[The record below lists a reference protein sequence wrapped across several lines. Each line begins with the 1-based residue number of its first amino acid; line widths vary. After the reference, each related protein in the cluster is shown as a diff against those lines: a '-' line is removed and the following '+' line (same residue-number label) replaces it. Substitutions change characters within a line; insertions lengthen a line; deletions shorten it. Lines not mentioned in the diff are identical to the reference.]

1 MQNRN
6 YGLDIFRIMC
16 CLGVLDYH
24 IVGAYLNGT
33 NVCSGGGGQAL
44 YFLAAF
50 CVPGFFLLSGYLLG
64 QKNEL
69 DIGYYE
75 KKITQII
82 SKLLGWVVFWTV
94 VHFMKTE
101 EVYDVWGNF
110 TASVSSEGILPVA
123 WFLFTY
129 CFFTF
134 KLFLSLAT
142 LNSF

>member
-64 QKNEL
+64 QKMNWIL
-69 DIGYYE
+69 DIMR
-75 KKITQII
+75 KNNTNNI
-82 SKLLGWVVFWTV
+82 
-94 VHFMKTE
+94 
-101 EVYDVWGNF
+101 
-110 TASVSSEGILPVA
+110 
-123 WFLFTY
+123 
-129 CFFTF
+129 
-134 KLFLSLAT
+134 
-142 LNSF
+142 